1 MTASNPFDERD
12 INAYVDAELDAGRIE
27 EMEAWLAEN
36 PDAAARVAAYRR
48 QNEAL
53 HSRFDGVLREALPP
67 ALTSLDERR
76 EANGPRRILLRVAA
90 MIVLL
95 LAGAAGGW
103 QLRGLQ
109 ESAPLAGPPSYV
121 SRAVGAHLVYAAEIR
136 HPVEVAANQ
145 ERHLQAWLSKRLGNP
160 LHAPVLQ
167 KAGYHLIGGRLLEDA
182 GEPAAQFMYENQAGQ
197 RLTVYLRGY
206 KGRNTAFRFST
217 RDGLAAFY
225 WIDSPFAYALTAPLP
240 RRELLEIAHLVHNGL
255 APQ

>member
-1 MTASNPFDERD
+1 MLGTLATLGTVAADGPSQLLVMGVHHSATSIAAKALNEMGL
-12 INAYVDAELDAGRIE
+12 YVGKHDDLLLDAD
-27 EMEAWLAEN
+27 N
-36 PDAAARVAAYRR
+36 P
-48 QNEAL
+48 L
-53 HSRFDGVLREALPP
+53 KFW
-67 ALTSLDERR
+67 ERR
-76 EANGPRRILLRVAA
+76 DV
-90 MIVLL
+90 
-95 LAGAAGGW
+95 
-103 QLRGLQ
+103 
-109 ESAPLAGPPSYV
+109 
-121 SRAVGAHLVYAAEIR
+121 
-136 HPVEVAANQ
+136 VAANQ